1 MHASRSQGRG
11 NSQMPEEKHAGGRP
25 SKYVPSNC
33 EMVIELGKAGKSL
46 AQMCAH
52 FDISRQTID
61 NWAEAYPEF
70 LEALSRAKMHA
81 QSWWEEQG
89 VAGMTADKFNAA
101 VWKKSMEARFR
112 EDYTERHEVEHGGK
126 MEIADSDPRQLS
138 RAILAVLSEAAI
150 EDKPKELSDE

>member
-1 MHASRSQGRG
+1 MA
-11 NSQMPEEKHAGGRP
+11 GRP
-25 SKYVPSNC
+25 SKYEPSCC
-33 EMVIELGKAGKSL
+33 ETVIELGKAGKSV

-61 NWAEAYPEF
+61 NWAEAHPEF

-89 VAGMTADKFNAA
+89 VSGMTADKFNAA

-112 EDYTERHEVEHGGK
+112 EDYTERHEVDHSGK
-126 MEIADSDPRQLS
+126 IETTENDPRQLS

-150 EDKPKELSDE
+150 EPDTPEE